1 MLFVNRAYIENIMI
15 SIRDAYMD
23 KKTFNRAK
31 IEVIRSRQREA
42 VIWLAKIDLS
52 GKRANLPRKRRVKL
66 RRIVDS

>member
-1 MLFVNRAYIENIMI
+1 
-15 SIRDAYMD
+15 MD
-23 KKTFNRAK
+23 KKAFNRAK
-31 IEVIRSRQREA
+31 TEVIMRSRQREA